1 MEIKKAKIKNLDEI
15 TNLSS
20 ASAMFHEKLT
30 PYYILN
36 KNFKAI
42 LKKSLKKNIYSSNSL
57 ILVAEENNEIVGY
70 LLAFKINRPEMF
82 SIKKTGLIS
91 DIFIKENYIKRGIG
105 ELLAK
110 ESFNWFKKSKI
121 KTIEI
126 NIESKNKPA
135 LNFWNALDFEDVSI
149 EKYKKLN

>member
-36 KNFKAI
+36 KDFKTI

-91 DIFIKENYIKRGIG
+91 DIFIKENYRKRGIG